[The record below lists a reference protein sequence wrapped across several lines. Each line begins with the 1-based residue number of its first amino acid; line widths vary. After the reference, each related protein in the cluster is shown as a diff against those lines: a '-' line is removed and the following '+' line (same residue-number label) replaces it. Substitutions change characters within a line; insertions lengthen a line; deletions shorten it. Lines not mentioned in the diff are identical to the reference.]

1 MISIMKNISVS
12 VFSPPPPPPSLSYI
26 ILEKSAGMLPNSE
39 QYCMKNVG
47 WCFNVFVPNCL
58 RMRIKNNFI

>member
-47 WCFNVFVPNCL
+47 GLFSIVFHCFCPELFENEN
-58 RMRIKNNFI
+58 